1 MGPFNLMYRFPLS
14 QVCEEAR
21 CPNIGECW
29 GGGEYATATA
39 TIMVRQPGLYHLV
52 QAWYRD
58 VDALLLRTC
67 TVNIQ

>member
-1 MGPFNLMYRFPLS
+1 MEKSRYSAAFHL

-39 TIMVRQPGLYHLV
+39 TIMVSHQPFLK
-52 QAWYRD
+52 
-58 VDALLLRTC
+58 C
-67 TVNIQ
+67 SVNI